1 MDFDLGREQEDFRKR
16 VRDFA
21 EREIA
26 PLVEEA
32 EEKEAFPVHLFPRM
46 GKEGLLCVRCPQQ
59 YGGPGLSKVCECLY
73 MVELNRV
80 CPGIAAALM
89 VHGGLATD
97 PILNSGTEEQKQ
109 RYLAPAAKGEMI
121 GSFALTE
128 PDAGSDAASIRTT
141 AQKRGNQ
148 YVINGTKTFISNGTI
163 CHFVTLSA
171 YTDPAKR
178 GSGINLFIVERG
190 DTGFSV
196 VSKLMK
202 MGNRSTE
209 TAELAFDD
217 CLVSRR
223 RMIGEKE
230 GGGLEQLTETL
241 KSGRITYAARST
253 GVAQAVFET
262 LLDYVRET
270 QRGGRPLSR
279 YQAIRFKVADIA
291 MLLDAMRHMTYRAA
305 WLFDQG
311 RANMKDASIAKLFT
325 TESVQ
330 RVTST
335 AMRVQGDYGYV
346 AKNPLQK
353 YLRDARLFKVTE
365 GTSEIQHLIIAR
377 GLEL

>member
-1 MDFDLGREQEDFRKR
+1 
-16 VRDFA
+16 
-21 EREIA
+21 
-26 PLVEEA
+26 LVEEA

-89 VHGGLATD
+89 VHGGLAID
-97 PILNSGTEEQKQ
+97 PILNFGTEEQKG
-109 RYLAPAAKGEMI
+109 RYLAPAVKGERI

-128 PDAGSDAASIRTT
+128 PDAGSDATSIRTT
-141 AQKRGNQ
+141 AQKRDDR
-148 YVINGTKTFISNGTI
+148 YIINGTKTFISNGTI
-163 CHFVTLSA
+163 CHFVTVAA
-171 YTDPAKR
+171 YTDPTKR
-178 GSGINLFIVERG
+178 RSGINLFLVEKG

-196 VSKLMK
+196 VSKLRK
-202 MGNRSTE
+202 LGNRSTE

-230 GGGLEQLTETL
+230 GGGLEQLAETL

-262 LLDYVRET
+262 LLAYVRET

-279 YQAIRFKVADIA
+279 YQSTRFKMAEMA
-291 MLLDAMRHMTYRAA
+291 MLLEVMRHTTYRAA

-311 RANMKDASIAKLFT
+311 RATMKDASIAKLFT

-330 RVTST
+330 QVTRT
-335 AMRVQGDYGYV
+335 AMRVQRDYGYV

-353 YLRDARLFKVTE
+353 YLRDARLFKITE

-377 GLEL
+377 GLGL

>member
-1 MDFDLGREQEDFRKR
+1 MNFDLDRDEEDFRKR
-16 VRDFA
+16 VTDFA
-21 EREIA
+21 QREIV

-32 EEKEAFPVHLFPRM
+32 EEKEAFPTQLFPRM
-46 GKEGLLCVRCPQQ
+46 GKEGLLCLRCPQQ

-73 MVELNRV
+73 MEELNRV

-97 PILNSGTEEQKQ
+97 PILAFGTEEQKQ
-109 RYLAPAAKGEMI
+109 RYLPPAVKGEKI

-141 AQKRGNQ
+141 AQRRGDQ
-148 YVINGTKTFISNGTI
+148 YIINGTKTFTSNGSI

-171 YTDPAKR
+171 YTDPTKR
-178 GSGINLFIVERG
+178 GTGINLFIVEKG

-196 VSKLMK
+196 VSKLNK

-217 CLVSRR
+217 CLVSRT
-223 RMIGEKE
+223 RMIGERE
-230 GGGLEQLTETL
+230 GGGLDQLIETL

-262 LLDYVRET
+262 LLGYVREA
-270 QRGGRPLSR
+270 RKGGKPLSR
-279 YQAIRFKVADIA
+279 YQAIRFKVAEVA
-291 MLLDAMRHMTYRAA
+291 MVLDVMRHMTYRAA
-305 WLFDQG
+305 WLFDGG
-311 RANMKDASIAKLFT
+311 RATMKDASIAKLFT

-330 RVTST
+330 RVTSI
-335 AMRVQGDYGYV
+335 AMRIQGERAYLLE
-346 AKNPLQK
+346 NPIQRH
-353 YLRDARLFKVTE
+353 LRDARLFKITE

-377 GLEL
+377 GLGL

>member
-1 MDFDLGREQEDFRKR
+1 
-16 VRDFA
+16 
-21 EREIA
+21 
-26 PLVEEA
+26 
-32 EEKEAFPVHLFPRM
+32 
-46 GKEGLLCVRCPQQ
+46 
-59 YGGPGLSKVCECLY
+59 
-73 MVELNRV
+73 
-80 CPGIAAALM
+80 
-89 VHGGLATD
+89 
-97 PILNSGTEEQKQ
+97 
-109 RYLAPAAKGEMI
+109 
-121 GSFALTE
+121 
-128 PDAGSDAASIRTT
+128 
-141 AQKRGNQ
+141 
-148 YVINGTKTFISNGTI
+148 
-163 CHFVTLSA
+163 
-171 YTDPAKR
+171 
-178 GSGINLFIVERG
+178 
-190 DTGFSV
+190 
-196 VSKLMK
+196 MK

-230 GGGLEQLTETL
+230 GGGLEQLTGTL

-311 RANMKDASIAKLFT
+311 RATMKDASIAKLFT